1 MLSNHDQRHVD
12 PDVHACHT
20 EDDHCC
26 DASSDQELPADRDGG
41 GGTDGGCG
49 APMTRRAGGGV
60 DGGRGRSARG
70 IRLGYT
76 KSPVIAEMDGDNSG
90 QQDGFGSAAAA
101 AAAAGGDCNGG
112 ASTGPGAA
120 DPVLS

>member
-1 MLSNHDQRHVD
+1 
-12 PDVHACHT
+12 
-20 EDDHCC
+20 
-26 DASSDQELPADRDGG
+26 
-41 GGTDGGCG
+41 
-49 APMTRRAGGGV
+49 MTRRAGGGV

-101 AAAAGGDCNGG
+101 AAAGEDCNDG